1 MSSPLS
7 EIKVDSTED
16 GYLVKVG
23 DRSEQI
29 LRTQSLIEE
38 AVRVAT
44 LLGVEAKDVITAVN
58 RCVEDEVKAI
68 LEAPR
73 PLEKL
78 KPYLDELVA
87 GEDKN
92 KLLLFTLLLSGKVR
106 DPEYCEMI
114 LLKSESGG
122 GKSTL
127 ANALTKPFKTKKVG
141 RFTEHALD
149 YADLQGFDVLYIQEF
164 GHMDQE
170 KQGLNTIKFLSSD
183 DQGYTVEMTVGNP
196 KEGFTTVEKR
206 IPPMTV
212 ISSTTRV
219 KIDPQ
224 YERRN
229 WIISIDESSE
239 QTERIRRLKA
249 KIQREKNEINLGLRD
264 ELSGQ
269 RAQRILKKLVERIN
283 PCRVNVLFPET
294 FLQILEKE
302 KLRVRGDYEKIMRM
316 LEYYCILRQ
325 RTLPSIEGR
334 NSETVVFATPE
345 AALEIL
351 RVALEPLTFMTMELD
366 RRTKKLLEGF
376 RQMGLT
382 TAGMVITP
390 ELREEMARKLG
401 YSSQTIRVYL
411 NELVSKGYLTD
422 DGRKPKTYRLVESL
436 MSIERKASALSSKI
450 ENADDLTLQICQE
463 AQKTLE
469 TLSSKMLNLD
479 LQELINQF
487 TLDLSASTG
496 IRFEDSESGKENPQ
510 KPEIR
515 QKEPQFPDLLISLKD
530 RLDLFCK
537 TLHHI
542 QENETHGPITY
553 NTLRDLLGWD
563 EYTFLKVLEVA
574 KRDRSV
580 YEPRP
585 GLLGV
590 TW

>member
-44 LLGVEAKDVITAVN
+44 LLGVEAKDVIAAVN